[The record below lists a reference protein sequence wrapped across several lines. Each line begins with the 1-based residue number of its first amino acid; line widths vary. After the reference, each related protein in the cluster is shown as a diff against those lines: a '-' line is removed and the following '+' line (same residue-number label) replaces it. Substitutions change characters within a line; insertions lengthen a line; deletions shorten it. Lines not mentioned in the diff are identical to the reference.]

1 MPEDS
6 YNYKKEARNILRY
19 GALVAPISLM
29 LYVLMVQI
37 GVFEAPSAIIVPVPE
52 LVVTM
57 ALAWLL
63 LGTMT
68 FLTSH
73 PRDKWVSA
81 LEIGAYY
88 VLAIFQTI
96 CITTI
101 VSPFATYWVLLLI
114 ATYIFLGNNGLK
126 VGILLFICTLI
137 SDTLVADTD
146 PEHMLMAVFTSIA
159 VLIRTLVIVT
169 VYSSQQTSHQD
180 LVNSRT
186 RENTERDRIATLINN
201 LTDAVLSTDEH
212 GVIQVY
218 NAAALNLLDTNDRLE
233 GQHINE
239 LLSIETLD
247 HSPIDTIKELSSST
261 TIRVRDDIIMPL
273 QDDDYMRLEVTF
285 APVQGGASIS
295 PDGYVLILRD
305 VTKVKSLEEERDEFI
320 SVVSHELR
328 TPITIAEGSLSNA
341 QLLSERDADADK
353 IDEALDEAHKQ
364 VIFLAKM
371 VNDLGTLSRAER
383 GVADAPEEIDITDL
397 IAKLQTEYTPQAEE
411 KGLDFNIDI
420 SGKVGSVL
428 ASRLYLEELL
438 QNLITNAIKY
448 TPDGSVTV
456 SVKRDHNKVC
466 FEVIDTGIGIGK
478 SDQKK
483 IFDRFYRTEDYRTRQ
498 TSGTGLGLYVSSK
511 LAKKLGCKITVRS
524 RINHGS
530 TFGFLLPVV
539 SKSAKSHK

>member
-1 MPEDS
+1 MSEDS

-29 LYVLMVQI
+29 LYVFMVQI
-37 GVFEAPSAIIVPVPE
+37 GVFTTPSTTIVPTPE
-52 LVVTM
+52 LIVVC
-57 ALAWLL
+57 ALAWLII
-63 LGTMT
+63 GTMT
-68 FLTSH
+68 FLTDH
-73 PRDKWVSA
+73 PRNKLVSA

-88 VLAIFQTI
+88 VLSIFQTI
-96 CITTI
+96 CITSM
-101 VSPFATYWVLLLI
+101 VSPFAAYWVLLLI
-114 ATYIFLGNNGLK
+114 ATYIFLGNRGLR
-126 VGILLFICTLI
+126 VGILLFISTLVF
-137 SDTLVADTD
+137 DTLMVSAE
-146 PEHMLMAVFTSIA
+146 PEHMLMAVFTSVS
-159 VLIRTLVIVT
+159 VLISTLVIVT
-169 VYSSQQTSHQD
+169 VYASQQTSHQE
-180 LVNSRT
+180 LISSHT

-212 GVIQVY
+212 GVVQVY
-218 NAAALNLLDTNDRLE
+218 NAAALNLLDTNERLE

-239 LLSIETLD
+239 LLSIESLD
-247 HSPIDTIKELSSST
+247 HDSIDIIKELSSST

-273 QDDDYMRLEVTF
+273 EGDDYMRLEVTF
-285 APVQGGASIS
+285 APVQGGESIS

-341 QLLSERDADADK
+341 QLLSERDADAEK

-383 GVADAPEEIDITDL
+383 GVADTPEEISITEL

-411 KGLDFNIDI
+411 KGLSFNIDL

-448 TPDGSVTV
+448 TPEGSVTV
-456 SVKRDHNKVC
+456 SVKRDHDKVC

-498 TSGTGLGLYVSSK
+498 TSGTGLGLYVSAK
-511 LAKKLGCKITVRS
+511 LARKLGCKITVRS

-530 TFGFLLPVV
+530 TFGFMLPIMP
-539 SKSAKSHK
+539 KSAKSHK